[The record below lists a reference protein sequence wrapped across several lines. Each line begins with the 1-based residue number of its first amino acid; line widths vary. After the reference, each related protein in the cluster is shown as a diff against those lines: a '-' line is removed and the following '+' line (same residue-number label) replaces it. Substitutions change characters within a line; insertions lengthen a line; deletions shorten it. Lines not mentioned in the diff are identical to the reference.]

1 MKTLYS
7 ESWFTQQIHKNQNI
21 IHKVCSVY
29 SRCEEDRKALYQ
41 EIVLQL
47 WKSHLYFRGEAK
59 FTTWM
64 YRVAINT
71 ALTIKRKDRC
81 QLVNTEISET
91 MLQKHLEEYDY
102 ETEEKIKILYR
113 AIEKLGKVERAI
125 ILLWLDEKSY
135 AEISEIIGISE
146 KNVSVKLV
154 RIRKKLDELI
164 KQHSNR
170 ESHEN
175 K

>member
-1 MKTLYS
+1 
-7 ESWFTQQIHKNQNI
+7 
-21 IHKVCSVY
+21 
-29 SRCEEDRKALYQ
+29 
-41 EIVLQL
+41 
-47 WKSHLYFRGEAK
+47 
-59 FTTWM
+59 M

-81 QLVNTEISET
+81 QLVNTEISEP
-91 MLQKHLEEYDY
+91 MLLNNQEEYDY
-102 ETEEKIKILYR
+102 ETEERLKILYQ

-125 ILLWLDEKSY
+125 ILLWLEERRY
-135 AEISEIIGISE
+135 EEISEIIGISK

-164 KQHSNR
+164 KQHSNY